1 MMGRE
6 PQKQPSLFYTRF
18 NLDQRI
24 SPDHPLRVINQI
36 IDFDFIYGE
45 VRDTYGPNGNVSVP
59 PPVILKMMLLL
70 VRSAMLTSCRV
81 KVDQLSP

>member
-24 SPDHPLRVINQI
+24 SPNHQLRAISQI
-36 IDFDFIYGE
+36 IDFDFIYDE
-45 VRDTYGPNGNVSVP
+45 V
-59 PPVILKMMLLL
+59 
-70 VRSAMLTSCRV
+70 
-81 KVDQLSP
+81 